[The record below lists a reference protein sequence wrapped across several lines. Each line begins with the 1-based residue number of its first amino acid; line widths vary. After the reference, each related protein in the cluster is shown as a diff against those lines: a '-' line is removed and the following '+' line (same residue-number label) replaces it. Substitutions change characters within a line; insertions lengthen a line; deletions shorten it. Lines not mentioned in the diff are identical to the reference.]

1 MTATVTSAGV
11 RLPGMAAPLAAGC
24 CAAAAA
30 AYVAID
36 DPGDGGAFL
45 PCPFRAIT
53 GLWCPGCGL
62 TRATH
67 HLLRGDLAQ
76 ALRFNLFVIVI
87 LGALGAVWLAWL
99 LGSIGRPTGWTR
111 RVGVPFQVAA
121 GLVLLA
127 FAIVRNLP
135 GLDGLRG

>member
-1 MTATVTSAGV
+1 MLRRRTRGFTLVE
-11 RLPGMAAPLAAGC
+11 L
-24 CAAAAA
+24 
-30 AYVAID
+30 
-36 DPGDGGAFL
+36 
-45 PCPFRAIT
+45 IT
-53 GLWCPGCGL
+53 
-62 TRATH
+62 
-67 HLLRGDLAQ
+67 
-76 ALRFNLFVIVI
+76 VIVI